1 MLLAIAGVAAYVATI
16 YNSLVQVKHN
26 VDQSWANIDVL
37 LKQRGDELGKLIDSV
52 KGYLAYERD
61 LLTRLT
67 TLRSQMGRGG
77 PDESRLAAEREIGA
91 GVGRIFALAEN
102 YPDLKSSGNFLELQR
117 RITGLEEQIA
127 HRREFYNDA
136 VNINNSRMEQVPD
149 RLLAG
154 AAGLQRRPL
163 FEATAEERADIDV
176 GARLT
181 GITAWAGRGAVMNAD
196 LTTNDRFARLAER
209 VEELSHALDE
219 SRRQLQRVER
229 QRRWPV
235 VFLVLGCAW
244 AGMTG
249 LSAQSNPILPGRF
262 KTPFEVVDPNG
273 RTILS
278 VEASQS
284 GGGFVR
290 IGNPNTGGLTLGVGA
305 SGAGYLAVRAANGVN
320 QASIG
325 QAEGGPMALRVTS

>member
-1 MLLAIAGVAAYVATI
+1 MLGTLLALIFVVLLAIVGVAAYVATI

-26 VDQSWANIDVL
+26 VDQAWANIDVV

-67 TLRSQMGRGG
+67 TLRSQVGRGG
-77 PDESRLAAEREIGA
+77 PDESRIAAEREIGA

-117 RITGLEEQIA
+117 RITALEEQIA

-176 GARLT
+176 GARLS
-181 GITAWAGRGAVMNAD
+181 GITA
-196 LTTNDRFARLAER
+196 
-209 VEELSHALDE
+209 
-219 SRRQLQRVER
+219 
-229 QRRWPV
+229 
-235 VFLVLGCAW
+235 
-244 AGMTG
+244 
-249 LSAQSNPILPGRF
+249 
-262 KTPFEVVDPNG
+262 
-273 RTILS
+273 
-278 VEASQS
+278 
-284 GGGFVR
+284 
-290 IGNPNTGGLTLGVGA
+290 
-305 SGAGYLAVRAANGVN
+305 
-320 QASIG
+320 
-325 QAEGGPMALRVTS
+325 

>member
-1 MLLAIAGVAAYVATI
+1 MLGTLLALIFVVLLAIVGDAAYVATI

-26 VDQSWANIDVL
+26 VDQAWANIDVV

-67 TLRSQMGRGG
+67 TLRSQVGRGG
-77 PDESRLAAEREIGA
+77 PDESRIAAEREIGA

-117 RITGLEEQIA
+117 RITALEEQIA

-176 GARLT
+176 GARLS
-181 GITAWAGRGAVMNAD
+181 GITA
-196 LTTNDRFARLAER
+196 
-209 VEELSHALDE
+209 
-219 SRRQLQRVER
+219 
-229 QRRWPV
+229 
-235 VFLVLGCAW
+235 
-244 AGMTG
+244 
-249 LSAQSNPILPGRF
+249 
-262 KTPFEVVDPNG
+262 
-273 RTILS
+273 
-278 VEASQS
+278 
-284 GGGFVR
+284 
-290 IGNPNTGGLTLGVGA
+290 
-305 SGAGYLAVRAANGVN
+305 
-320 QASIG
+320 
-325 QAEGGPMALRVTS
+325 